1 MLTPLVSSPTR
12 QESRLVK
19 DRILDRLAE
28 SANVAQFVSFSADPE
43 PRQRFSR
50 ILGYSPNHRF
60 RSYREAIAA
69 LFEKA
74 PEGRVNIRTY
84 QPSSPKG
91 RDFRAA
97 VADLE
102 QVVAEVLGFARRGL
116 YTIVNEMVDIDDGG
130 VSGVAESEVV
140 EFAPGATPRGVDQ
153 PETRVMALPREIA
166 LEILSRVY
174 HFRPALDFGRE
185 HRVEFSVHPCPR
197 GYRQEHTIVWEI
209 ARTGA
214 RLATPQALWPNDFS
228 RLLGDKAFGL
238 LLADTLG
245 FPVPATTVI
254 PRSLAPF
261 GFGRPTGS
269 AEFWIRT
276 CPREPVPGAFTTSR
290 GWSDPYKLLAREDPS
305 GTHIASILS
314 QEGVPAQFSGALAT
328 TATGEV
334 TIQGVPGPGDRFMQG
349 QQAPHSL
356 PREVETA
363 VRKLQDRLYALLG
376 PVTVEW
382 AYDGAIA
389 WVLQLRREVS
399 ESRGQ
404 IVYPG
409 EPSRWRRF
417 RVERGLEALRD
428 LVDQTTATGVG
439 VVLVGNVGITS
450 HMGETLRRARIPSRI
465 EAV

>member
-1 MLTPLVSSPTR
+1 MLTPLVSVPKP

-19 DRILDRLAE
+19 DRILDQLAE

-43 PRQRFSR
+43 PRQRYCR
-50 ILGYSPNHRF
+50 ILGYPPNHRF
-60 RSYREAIAA
+60 RSAREAVTA
-69 LFEKA
+69 LLEKS

-84 QPSSPKG
+84 HPSSPRG
-91 RDFRAA
+91 RAFRIG

-102 QVVAEVLGFARRGL
+102 QAVAEVQGFARGGL
-116 YTIVNEMVDIDDGG
+116 YTIVNETVDVHDGG

-153 PETRVMALPREIA
+153 PETRVLALPREVAI
-166 LEILSRVY
+166 EILSCVY

-185 HRVEFSVHPCPR
+185 HRVEFSVHPLAR
-197 GYRQEHTIVWEI
+197 GYRQEHTILWER
-209 ARTGA
+209 ARTDA
-214 RLATPQALWPNDFS
+214 RLASPLARWPNDFS

-245 FPVPATTVI
+245 FLVPATTVI

-261 GFGRPTGS
+261 AFGRSTGS
-269 AEFWIRT
+269 AEFWLRT
-276 CPREPVPGAFTTSR
+276 CPREPVPGAFTTCR
-290 GWSDPYKLLAREDPS
+290 GWSDPYELLSREDPS
-305 GTHIASILS
+305 RTSIASVLA

-328 TATGEV
+328 TAEGEV
-334 TIQGVPGPGDRFMQG
+334 TIQGVPGFGDRFMQG
-349 QQAPHSL
+349 QEAPRPL
-356 PREVETA
+356 PREVGTA
-363 VRKLQDRLYALLG
+363 VRELQDRLYALLG

-382 AYDGAIA
+382 AYDGAVA
-389 WVLQLRREVS
+389 WVLQLRREAS
-399 ESRGQ
+399 ESSGQ

-417 RVERGLEALRD
+417 PVERGLEALRD
-428 LVDQTTATGVG
+428 LVHQARATREGI
-439 VVLVGNVGITS
+439 VLVGNVGLTS
-450 HMGETLRRARIPSRI
+450 HMGETLRRAKVPSRI